1 MSHATGQATGQAQVA
16 LVAAAGLVPFL
27 VRLGAD
33 AERVMGPAGM
43 DAARLDGASQG
54 SVSLAAYVEMMQRAA
69 RLSGRDDFGLCY
81 GRQFPASSHG
91 LVGDIALA
99 APSIGMALRQFADLF
114 PLHQEASELR
124 LGAENGL
131 LRLEYRILD
140 GRILDRRQDAELSLA
155 MFQNLLR
162 QAYGPSF
169 APEEVHFEHPAPG
182 DNAAHEA
189 TFHAP
194 VFFGQRTNALLFRPG
209 DLRRPMPGADAA
221 TFSRL
226 TAAAFLRRL
235 PARVPLPARLRAEI
249 RSRLPEG
256 SPPMDQVAGALGLAR
271 WTLQRRL
278 GDLGQ
283 SYADAVQQVRRSL
296 AQSYLAQPHLSIS
309 AIAQLLGY
317 AELSP
322 FSRACKR
329 WFGASPEQLR
339 SGLWQERRGGAATLD
354 PPPKASLWNP

>member
-1 MSHATGQATGQAQVA
+1 MGYMTGQAQVA

-27 VRLGAD
+27 SGLGAD
-33 AERVMGPAGM
+33 AERIMGPAGI
-43 DAARLDGASQG
+43 DPARLSDSTTG
-54 SVSLAAYVEMMQRAA
+54 SIPLATYVEMMERAA
-69 RLSGRDDFGLCY
+69 ALSGHHDFGLRY

-99 APSIGMALRQFADLF
+99 APSIGTALRQFADLF
-114 PLHQEASELR
+114 PLHQEASDVRIL
-124 LGAENGL
+124 AENGL
-131 LRLEYRILD
+131 LRLEYRIID
-140 GRILDRRQDAELSLA
+140 WRIFDRRQDAELSLA

-162 QAYGPSF
+162 QAYGPGF
-169 APEEVHFEHPAPG
+169 APEEVHFEHPAPE
-182 DNAAHEA
+182 DRAAHEA

-226 TAAAFLRRL
+226 AAEAFIRRL
-235 PARVPLPARLRAEI
+235 PRGLVPLPERVRAEI

-256 SPPMDQVAGALGLAR
+256 SPPMEEVAGALGIAR

-278 GDLGQ
+278 GEMGLT
-283 SYADAVQQVRRSL
+283 YADSVQQVRRAL
-296 AQSYLAQPHLSIS
+296 AESYLGQPHLSIT

-329 WFGASPEQLR
+329 WFGASPEQI
-339 SGLWQERRGGAATLD
+339 RG
-354 PPPKASLWNP
+354 S

>member
-1 MSHATGQATGQAQVA
+1 MGHIAGQCPGAQVA
-16 LVAAAGLVPFL
+16 LVAAAGFLPFL
-27 VRLGAD
+27 SGLRAD
-33 AERVMGPAGM
+33 AERIMGPAGI
-43 DAARLDGASQG
+43 DAARLEQGAKG
-54 SVSLAAYVEMMQRAA
+54 SISLASYVDMMERAA
-69 RLSGRDDFGLCY
+69 TLSHHEDFGLLY
-81 GRQFPASSHG
+81 GRQFPANSHG

-99 APSIGMALRQFADLF
+99 APTIGMALRQFADLF
-114 PLHQEASELR
+114 PLHQEASEVKLV
-124 LGAENGL
+124 AENGL

-140 GRILDRRQDAELSLA
+140 WRIFNRRQDAELSLA

-162 QAYGPSF
+162 QAYGPNF

-182 DNAAHEA
+182 GKAAHEA

-209 DLRRPMPGADAA
+209 DLRKPMPGADTGAFSHLAA
-221 TFSRL
+221 E
-226 TAAAFLRRL
+226 AFIRRL
-235 PARVPLPARLRAEI
+235 PQGRVPLPERVRAEI

-256 SPPMDQVAGALGLAR
+256 SPPMEEVADALGLAR

-278 GDLGQ
+278 GELGLT
-283 SYADAVQQVRRSL
+283 YAESVQEVRKTL
-296 AQSYLAQPHLSIS
+296 AESYLSQPHLSIS

-329 WFGASPEQLR
+329 WFGTSPETIR
-339 SGLWQERRGGAATLD
+339 ARAA
-354 PPPKASLWNP
+354 

>member
-1 MSHATGQATGQAQVA
+1 MGHVTGHTSGAQVA
-16 LVAAAGLVPFL
+16 LVAAAGLLPFL
-27 VRLGAD
+27 SALGAD
-33 AERVMGPAGM
+33 AESIMGPAGI
-43 DAARLDGASQG
+43 DAARLEDKAEG
-54 SVSLAAYVEMMQRAA
+54 SISLAAYVEMMERAA
-69 RLSGRDDFGLCY
+69 SLSGHQDFGLLY
-81 GRQFPASSHG
+81 GRQFPANCHG
-91 LVGDIALA
+91 LVGDITLS
-99 APSIGMALRQFADLF
+99 APTVGMALRQFADLF
-114 PLHQEASELR
+114 PLHQEASEVKLV
-124 LGAENGL
+124 AENGL
-131 LRLEYRILD
+131 MRLEYRILD
-140 GRILDRRQDAELSLA
+140 WRIFNRRQDAELSLA

-162 QAYGPSF
+162 QAYGAGF

-182 DNAAHEA
+182 DDAAHEA

-226 TAAAFLRRL
+226 AAEAFLRRL
-235 PARVPLPARLRAEI
+235 PQGRVPLPERVRAEI

-256 SPPMDQVAGALGLAR
+256 SPPMEDVADALGLAR

-278 GDLGQ
+278 GEMGLT
-283 SYADAVQQVRRSL
+283 YADSVQQVRKAL
-296 AQSYLAQPHLSIS
+296 AESYLHQPHLSIS

-329 WFGASPEQLR
+329 WFGVSPEQIR
-339 SGLWQERRGGAATLD
+339 ARAV
-354 PPPKASLWNP
+354 

>member
-1 MSHATGQATGQAQVA
+1 MGRIAGQAPGARVA
-16 LVAAAGLVPFL
+16 LVATAGLLPFL
-27 VRLGAD
+27 SRLGAD
-33 AERVMGPAGM
+33 AERIMGPAGI
-43 DAARLDGASQG
+43 DAARLDDNTGDSIP
-54 SVSLAAYVEMMQRAA
+54 LAGYVEMMERAA
-69 RLSGRDDFGLCY
+69 ALSGRDDFGLRY
-81 GRQFPASSHG
+81 GRQFPADSHG

-99 APSIGMALRQFADLF
+99 APSVGMALRQFAGLF
-114 PLHQEASELR
+114 PRLQEASEVKIV
-124 LGAENGL
+124 AKNGL
-131 LRLEYRILD
+131 LRLEYRLLD
-140 GRILDRRQDAELSLA
+140 WRIFNRRQDAELSLA

-162 QAYGPSF
+162 QAYGPHF

-182 DNAAHEA
+182 DKTVHEG
-189 TFHAP
+189 TFQAP

-226 TAAAFLRRL
+226 AAEAFLRRL
-235 PARVPLPARLRAEI
+235 PQGSVPLPERVWAEI

-256 SPPMDQVAGALGLAR
+256 SPPMEHVADALGLAR

-278 GDLGQ
+278 GEMGLT
-283 SYADAVQQVRRSL
+283 YADSVQQVRKAL
-296 AQSYLAQPHLSIS
+296 AESYLGQPHLTIS

-339 SGLWQERRGGAATLD
+339 ARTF
-354 PPPKASLWNP
+354 

>member
-1 MSHATGQATGQAQVA
+1 MAHVNGQAQVA

-27 VRLGAD
+27 SGLGAD
-33 AERVMGPAGM
+33 AERIMGPAGI
-43 DAARLDGASQG
+43 DAARLDETAQG
-54 SVSLAAYVEMMQRAA
+54 SISLAAYVEMMERAA
-69 RLSGRDDFGLCY
+69 LLSGHDDFGLRY

-99 APSIGMALRQFADLF
+99 APSIGTALRQFADLF
-114 PLHQEASELR
+114 PLHQEASEVR
-124 LGAENGL
+124 LTAENGL

-140 GRILDRRQDAELSLA
+140 WRIFDRRQDAELSLA

-162 QAYGPSF
+162 QAYGHGF

-182 DNAAHEA
+182 SDAAHEA

-209 DLRRPMPGADAA
+209 DLRKPMPGADPA

-226 TAAAFLRRL
+226 AAEAFLRRL
-235 PARVPLPARLRAEI
+235 PRGTVPLPERVRAEI

-256 SPPMDQVAGALGLAR
+256 SPPMEEVAGALGIAR

-278 GDLGQ
+278 GEMGL
-283 SYADAVQQVRRSL
+283 SYAESVQEVRKAL
-296 AQSYLAQPHLSIS
+296 AGSYLAQPHLSIS

-329 WFGASPEQLR
+329 WFGASPEQIR
-339 SGLWQERRGGAATLD
+339 SGRVSA
-354 PPPKASLWNP
+354 